1 MKTKLFLV
9 FITGLLF
16 SQTLFADSPLT
27 STNFSEAYA
36 DSKIVELASTT
47 EGILTIELM
56 DYLNQSMHPI
66 ELKMAVINEIGWSFN
81 GHNNADLFIEYLQ
94 EKYGFKDKDEFLQQ
108 ASADLL
114 ISMAYLKA
122 MDDYFNVEEAVV
134 YAKEAK
140 LKNKESYTIN
150 IICALI
156 EAQNAFGSDW
166 NEVYNKT
173 NEVRNNRSLNRDMKE
188 DAVKIIFDY
197 MDLYK

>member
-1 MKTKLFLV
+1 MKTKLILV
-9 FITGLLF
+9 LITGLLF

-122 MDDYFNVEEAVV
+122 MDNYFNVEEAVV

-140 LKNKESYTIN
+140 SKNKESYTIN

-156 EAQNAFGSDW
+156 EAQNAFDTDW
-166 NEVYNKT
+166 SEVYNKT

>member
-1 MKTKLFLV
+1 MKTKLILV
-9 FITGLLF
+9 LITGLLF

-122 MDDYFNVEEAVV
+122 MDNYFNVAEAVV

-140 LKNKESYTIN
+140 SKNKESYTIN

-156 EAQNAFGSDW
+156 EAQNAFDTDW

>member
-1 MKTKLFLV
+1 MKTKLILV
-9 FITGLLF
+9 LITGLLF

-122 MDDYFNVEEAVV
+122 MDNYFNVAEAVV

-140 LKNKESYTIN
+140 SKNKESYTIN

-156 EAQNAFGSDW
+156 EAQNAFDTDW
-166 NEVYNKT
+166 SEVYNKT

>member
-1 MKTKLFLV
+1 MKTKLILV
-9 FITGLLF
+9 LITGLLF

-122 MDDYFNVEEAVV
+122 MDNYFNVEEAVV

-140 LKNKESYTIN
+140 SKNKESYTIN

-156 EAQNAFGSDW
+156 EAQNAFDTDW

>member
-9 FITGLLF
+9 LISGLLF
-16 SQTLFADSPLT
+16 SQALFADSPLT
-27 STNFSEAYA
+27 STNFSEAYE
-36 DSKIVELASTT
+36 DSKIVQLASTT

-56 DYLNQSMHPI
+56 DYLDQSMHPI
-66 ELKMAVINEIGWSFN
+66 ELKMAVINQIGWSLS
-81 GHNNADLFIEYLQ
+81 GYDNAHFFFEYLQ
-94 EKYGFKDKDEFLQQ
+94 KKYGFKDRDEFLQK

-122 MDDYFNVEEAVV
+122 MDDYFNVAEAVI

-140 LKNKESYTIN
+140 SRNKESYTIN

-156 EAQNAFGSDW
+156 EAQNAFDSDW
-166 NEVYNKT
+166 DEVYNLT

>member
-1 MKTKLFLV
+1 MKTKLILV
-9 FITGLLF
+9 LITGLLF

-47 EGILTIELM
+47 DGILTIELM

-122 MDDYFNVEEAVV
+122 MDNYFNVAEAVV

-140 LKNKESYTIN
+140 SRNKESYTIN

-156 EAQNAFGSDW
+156 EAQNAFDTDW
-166 NEVYNKT
+166 SEVYNKT

>member
-1 MKTKLFLV
+1 MKTKLILV
-9 FITGLLF
+9 LITGLLF

-47 EGILTIELM
+47 DGILTIELM

-122 MDDYFNVEEAVV
+122 MDNYFNVVEAVV

-140 LKNKESYTIN
+140 SKNKQSYTIN

-156 EAQNAFGSDW
+156 EAQNAFDTDW
-166 NEVYNKT
+166 SEVYNKT